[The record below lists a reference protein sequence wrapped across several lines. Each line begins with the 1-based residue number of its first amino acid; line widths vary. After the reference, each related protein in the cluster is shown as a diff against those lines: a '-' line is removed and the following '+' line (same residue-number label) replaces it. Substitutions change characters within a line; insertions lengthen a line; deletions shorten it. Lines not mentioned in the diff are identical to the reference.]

1 MPYFKSS
8 QIVPG
13 KGYAWTFYELND
25 TGTVTRQL
33 TWIDGTNE
41 ISRVPDP
48 IVKRLMRP
56 EMCEPAEAEE
66 FVSLW
71 DSRLG

>member
-13 KGYAWTFYELND
+13 KGYAWTYYELD
-25 TGTVTRQL
+25 DADVVTRQL
-33 TWIDGTNE
+33 TWIDGTDE
-41 ISRVPDP
+41 ITRVPDP

-56 EMCEPAEAEE
+56 ELCQAATEAE
-66 FVSLW
+66 FLSLW
-71 DSRLG
+71 G